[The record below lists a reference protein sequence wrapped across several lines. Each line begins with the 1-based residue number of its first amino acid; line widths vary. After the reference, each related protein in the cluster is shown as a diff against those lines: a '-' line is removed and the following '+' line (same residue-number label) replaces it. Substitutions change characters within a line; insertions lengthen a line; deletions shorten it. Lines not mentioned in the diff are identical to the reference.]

1 MSVRSVE
8 ATVRCEDQ
16 RRIGR
21 TDSKVIS
28 THRRRKAD
36 DRMRISQI
44 DDSRARGVVGLTA
57 LLHVS
62 GRYLQKQP
70 SRQDVFTKE
79 LGDPRGNVG

>member
-1 MSVRSVE
+1 
-8 ATVRCEDQ
+8 
-16 RRIGR
+16 
-21 TDSKVIS
+21 
-28 THRRRKAD
+28 
-36 DRMRISQI
+36 MRISQI
-44 DDSRARGVVGLTA
+44 DDNRARGVVGLTA